1 VSYLEEGVFV
11 TALSFTFLAQVE
23 VRTHRTLESDS
34 LDIGLTVVTNDV
46 RVLDLGLV
54 FGLFLEVV
62 LDETREGLVAVFFDF
77 SSDNA
82 HDLVDLV
89 SFGQD
94 LFFFGNLGFFL
105 FRNLD
110 RFDEFFLVS
119 RFLVYSLL
127 GYNLDDGLKDL
138 VFN

>member
-1 VSYLEEGVFV
+1 MSYLEEGVFV

-62 LDETREGLVAVFFDF
+62 LD
-77 SSDNA
+77 
-82 HDLVDLV
+82 
-89 SFGQD
+89 
-94 LFFFGNLGFFL
+94 
-105 FRNLD
+105 
-110 RFDEFFLVS
+110 
-119 RFLVYSLL
+119 
-127 GYNLDDGLKDL
+127 
-138 VFN
+138 